1 MLRVEPQIVQ
11 NYVAAGQ
18 VQLVFWHMLDHRQSA
33 QAHQAAEC
41 AGQQSPISFWRMHD
55 TLFERQGE
63 LWNLENATLVAI
75 AGELG
80 LETSAFESC
89 LSDQSVIDKIARMDQ
104 ERRAAGIRLRPSFD
118 VNGQIV
124 QGAIPYD
131 SFVQLFDKLLVQ

>member
-18 VQLVFWHMLDHRQSA
+18 VQLVFWHILDHGQSA

-41 AGQQSPISFWRMHD
+41 AGQQSPISFWQMHD

-89 LSDQSVIDKIARMDQ
+89 LSDQSIIDKVARMDQ

-131 SFVQLFDKLLVQ
+131 SFAQLFDKLLVQ

>member
-1 MLRVEPQIVQ
+1 VLRVEPEIVQ
-11 NYVAAGQ
+11 KYVAAGQ
-18 VQLVFWHMLDHRQSA
+18 VQLILWHVLDHGQSA

-41 AGQQSPISFWRMHD
+41 AGQQSPIAFWQMHD

-63 LWNLENATLVAI
+63 LWNLENATLVAF

-80 LETSAFESC
+80 LDTASFESC

-118 VNGQIV
+118 VNGQII

-131 SFVQLFDKLLVQ
+131 SFAQLFDRLLP

>member
-1 MLRVEPQIVQ
+1 MLRVEPEIVQ
-11 NYVAAGQ
+11 KYVAAGQ
-18 VQLVFWHMLDHRQSA
+18 VQLVFWHVLDHGQSA

-41 AGQQSPISFWRMHD
+41 AGQQSPIAFWQMHD

-63 LWNLENATLVAI
+63 LWNLENATLVAF

-80 LETSAFESC
+80 LDTASFESC

-118 VNGQIV
+118 VNGQII

-131 SFVQLFDKLLVQ
+131 SFAQLFDRLLP

>member
-1 MLRVEPQIVQ
+1 MLRVEPEIIQ
-11 NYVAAGQ
+11 NEVAAGE
-18 VQLVFWHMLDHRQSA
+18 VQLVFWHVLDHGQSA
-33 QAHQAAEC
+33 QAHQSAEC
-41 AGQQSPISFWRMHD
+41 AGQQDPLAFWRMHD

-80 LETSAFESC
+80 LDTASFESC
-89 LSDQSVIDKIARMDQ
+89 LSDQSIIDKIARMDQ

-118 VNGQIV
+118 VNGQII

-131 SFVQLFDKLLVQ
+131 SFAQLFDKLLVQ

>member
-1 MLRVEPQIVQ
+1 MLRVEPEIVQ
-11 NYVAAGQ
+11 KYVAAGQ
-18 VQLVFWHMLDHRQSA
+18 VQLILWHVLDHGQSA

-41 AGQQSPISFWRMHD
+41 AGQQSPIAFWQMHD

-63 LWNLENATLVAI
+63 LWNLENATLVAF

-80 LETSAFESC
+80 LDTASFESC

-118 VNGQIV
+118 VNGQTI

-131 SFVQLFDKLLVQ
+131 SFAQLFDRLLP

>member
-1 MLRVEPQIVQ
+1 MLRVEPEIVQ
-11 NYVAAGQ
+11 KYVAAGQ
-18 VQLVFWHMLDHRQSA
+18 VQLILWHVLDHGQSA

-41 AGQQSPISFWRMHD
+41 AGQQSPIAFWQMHD

-63 LWNLENATLVAI
+63 LWNLENATLVAF

-80 LETSAFESC
+80 LDTASFESC

-118 VNGQIV
+118 VNGQII

-131 SFVQLFDKLLVQ
+131 SFAQLFDRLLP

>member
-1 MLRVEPQIVQ
+1 MLRVKPEIVQ
-11 NYVAAGQ
+11 KYVAAGQ
-18 VQLVFWHMLDHRQSA
+18 VQLILWHVLDHGQSA

-41 AGQQSPISFWRMHD
+41 AGQQSPIAFWQMHD

-63 LWNLENATLVAI
+63 LWNLENATLVAF

-80 LETSAFESC
+80 LDTASFESC

-118 VNGQIV
+118 VNGQII

-131 SFVQLFDKLLVQ
+131 SFAQLFDRLLP

>member
-1 MLRVEPQIVQ
+1 
-11 NYVAAGQ
+11 
-18 VQLVFWHMLDHRQSA
+18 
-33 QAHQAAEC
+33 
-41 AGQQSPISFWRMHD
+41 MHD

-80 LETSAFESC
+80 LDTASFESC
-89 LSDQSVIDKIARMDQ
+89 LSDQSIIDKIARMDQ

-118 VNGQIV
+118 VNGQII

-131 SFVQLFDKLLVQ
+131 SFAQLFDKLLVQ

>member
-1 MLRVEPQIVQ
+1 VLRVEPEIVQ
-11 NYVAAGQ
+11 KYVAAGQ
-18 VQLVFWHMLDHRQSA
+18 VQLILWHVLDHGQSA

-41 AGQQSPISFWRMHD
+41 AGQQSPIAFWQMHD

-63 LWNLENATLVAI
+63 LWNLENATLVAF

-80 LETSAFESC
+80 LDTASFESC

-118 VNGQIV
+118 VNGQII
-124 QGAIPYD
+124 QGAIPYE
-131 SFVQLFDKLLVQ
+131 SFAQLFDRLLP

>member
-1 MLRVEPQIVQ
+1 MLRVEPEIVQ
-11 NYVAAGQ
+11 KYVAAGQ
-18 VQLVFWHMLDHRQSA
+18 VQLVCWHVLDHGQSA

-41 AGQQSPISFWRMHD
+41 AGQQSPIAFWQMHD

-63 LWNLENATLVAI
+63 LWNLENATLVAF

-80 LETSAFESC
+80 LDTASFESC

-118 VNGQIV
+118 VNGQII

-131 SFVQLFDKLLVQ
+131 SFAQLFDRLLP

>member
-1 MLRVEPQIVQ
+1 MLRVEPEIVQ
-11 NYVAAGQ
+11 KYVAAGQ
-18 VQLVFWHMLDHRQSA
+18 VQLILWHVLDHGQSA

-41 AGQQSPISFWRMHD
+41 AGQQSPIAFWQMHD
-55 TLFERQGE
+55 TLFEHQGE
-63 LWNLENATLVAI
+63 LWNLENATLVAF

-80 LETSAFESC
+80 LDTASFESC

-118 VNGQIV
+118 VNGQII

-131 SFVQLFDKLLVQ
+131 SFAQLFDRLLP

>member
-1 MLRVEPQIVQ
+1 MLRVEPEIVQ
-11 NYVAAGQ
+11 KYVAAGQ
-18 VQLVFWHMLDHRQSA
+18 VQLILWHVLDHGQSA

-41 AGQQSPISFWRMHD
+41 AGQQSPIAFWQMHD

-63 LWNLENATLVAI
+63 LWNLENATLVAF

-80 LETSAFESC
+80 LDTASFESC

-118 VNGQIV
+118 VNGQII
-124 QGAIPYD
+124 QGAIPYE
-131 SFVQLFDKLLVQ
+131 SFAQLFDRLLP

>member
-1 MLRVEPQIVQ
+1 MLRVEPEIMQ
-11 NYVAAGQ
+11 NEVAAGEVQ
-18 VQLVFWHMLDHRQSA
+18 VAFWHVLDHRQSA

-41 AGQQSPISFWRMHD
+41 AGRQSPLAFWQMHD

-63 LWNLENATLVAI
+63 LWNLENATLVGL

-80 LETSAFESC
+80 LDIATFESC
-89 LSDQSVIDKIARMDQ
+89 LGDQSIADKVARMDQ

-118 VNGQIV
+118 VNGQII

-131 SFVQLFDKLLVQ
+131 SFVQLFDRLLVQ